1 VLWNDHVLHPAV
13 VGFTGASGTVVLGSK
28 ASGVG
33 HGQARWSRQC
43 QAYGGQSH
51 RTAARA
57 ASSTAALTRRGG
69 AGRRQQLEEA
79 WCQALGAEERGI
91 DRGIELQAWTSGAQV
106 TVTMALW

>member
-13 VGFTGASGTVVLGSK
+13 VGFTGASGTAVLGSK

-69 AGRRQQLEEA
+69 AGRAAAARRSMVSSFGRG
-79 WCQALGAEERGI
+79 GAGH
-91 DRGIELQAWTSGAQV
+91 
-106 TVTMALW
+106 